1 MKLIT
6 LHFNLK
12 LFFYLVIAFI
22 LCTAIG
28 TVSHEFGHA
37 AVTAY
42 HGSDWTVHYDSMSPG
57 KSTLVDSLEN
67 AYQKDKEKIKS
78 EAASPEK
85 EAFFKTRER
94 LSKKYKLE
102 DLQMRLGG
110 PLQTMLTGT
119 IGFIFLWFSRK
130 KNKFDEMLTFKE
142 WCFVLIGFF
151 WSRQPAILL
160 QKILYKCTGSNG
172 IGDEE
177 RIARHLHLNEWFIIT
192 LWGIIGAGILL
203 WITFY
208 AIPIKQRFTFIT
220 AGLTGSLLGAA
231 IWFGLLGPALLP

>member
-1 MKLIT
+1 MKFIT
-6 LHFNLK
+6 LHFNFK
-12 LFFYLVIAFI
+12 LFVYLILGFVI
-22 LCTAIG
+22 CTVIG
-28 TVSHEFGHA
+28 VVSHEFGHA

-42 HGSDWTVHYDSMSPG
+42 HGRDWTVHYDSMSPG

-67 AYQKDKEKIKS
+67 AYQKNKEKIKS

-85 EAFFKTRER
+85 EAFLKTRER

-102 DLQMRLGG
+102 GLQMRLGG

-119 IGFIFLWFSRK
+119 IGFILLWLIRK
-130 KNKFDEMLTFKE
+130 KNKFNEALTFKE

-160 QKILYKCTGSNG
+160 QKILYKCIGTNG

-177 RIARHLHLNEWFIIT
+177 RIARYLHLNEWVIIT

-231 IWFGLLGPALLP
+231 IWFGLLGPTLLP